1 MDYTNNPRVNKQP
14 DETNYRF
21 LEELYGDVPGS
32 GNGTTASSENVNGR
46 LRHRRRLHGALF
58 NKPIPAWVL
67 SAWRS
72 MDDELN
78 NHARGAELSSTG
90 KSWRVLHHSE
100 FGEAHETDIG
110 GGYTIQVHKLF

>member
-1 MDYTNNPRVNKQP
+1 VNKQP
-14 DETNYRF
+14 DVTNYRF

-32 GNGTTASSENVNGR
+32 GNGTTASSENVNGGR
-46 LRHRRRLHGALF
+46 FRHHYRRRRRRLHRALI
-58 NKPIPAWVL
+58 NKSIPDWVL
-67 SAWRS
+67 AAWRS

-78 NHARGAELSSTG
+78 NHARGSERLSAG
-90 KSWRVLHHSE
+90 KNWRMLHQSR